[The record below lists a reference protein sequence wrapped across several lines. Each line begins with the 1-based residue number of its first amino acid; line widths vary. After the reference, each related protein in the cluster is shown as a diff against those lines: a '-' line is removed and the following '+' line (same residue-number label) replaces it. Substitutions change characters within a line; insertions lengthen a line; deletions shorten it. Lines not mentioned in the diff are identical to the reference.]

1 MPLPHCRSWAMN
13 ACCLM
18 RLLGLIQ
25 HQHQLHLQK
34 AEIKVNT
41 ILAMNRSRFLIR
53 EKWYYYIQNKFLHI
67 SAIHK
72 LSPQQP
78 LESPRWLTPCRY
90 TYGNKINLNDTN
102 DIIAIKIDCTQI

>member
-41 ILAMNRSRFLIR
+41 KLAMNRRQLPIIDRKRTITFRKNS
-53 EKWYYYIQNKFLHI
+53 YIYLQSTN
-67 SAIHK
+67 
-72 LSPQQP
+72 
-78 LESPRWLTPCRY
+78 CRPSSH
-90 TYGNKINLNDTN
+90 
-102 DIIAIKIDCTQI
+102 